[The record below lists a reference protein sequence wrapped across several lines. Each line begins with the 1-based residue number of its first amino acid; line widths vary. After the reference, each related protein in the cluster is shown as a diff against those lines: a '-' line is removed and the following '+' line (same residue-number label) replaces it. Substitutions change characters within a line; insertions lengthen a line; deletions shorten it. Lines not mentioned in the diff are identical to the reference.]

1 MNNTVEICI
10 KHGYSVNFYKLK
22 DEVFVEVI
30 NREGVIAIEINTR
43 NKGSITNSNEL
54 IHRTHGEGGKTE

>member
-30 NREGVIAIEINTR
+30 NREGVIVNNLRLTPEIKEALQNLM
-43 NKGSITNSNEL
+43 S
-54 IHRTHGEGGKTE
+54 